1 MYVFI
6 FLKIMK
12 GRMVKMNKDKREKE
26 DTTKYGEFVSS
37 FFGWITPENQKHR
50 VNEIEKMTNN
60 EEKNKNKQKKGD
72 I

>member
-1 MYVFI
+1 
-6 FLKIMK
+6 MK

-37 FFGWITPENQKHR
+37 FFGWITPENQKDR

-60 EEKNKNKQKKGD
+60 EEKNKNN
-72 I
+72 